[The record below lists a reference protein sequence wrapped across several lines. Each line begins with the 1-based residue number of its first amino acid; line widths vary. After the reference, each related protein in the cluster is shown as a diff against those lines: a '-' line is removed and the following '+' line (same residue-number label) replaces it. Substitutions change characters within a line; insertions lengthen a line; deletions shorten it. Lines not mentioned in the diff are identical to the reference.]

1 MAVIEFDRVS
11 KCYRLGASRT
21 SLREA
26 IAQTTRKLFQPRQRQ
41 NEEQLFWALRDV
53 SFKVEQG
60 EILGIIGHNGAGKST
75 TLKLLS
81 RVAFPTSG
89 QIRTRGRMAALI
101 ELGAGFHP
109 DLSGRENIYL
119 NGSILGLK
127 KREIDA
133 QFSDIVEFAGLE
145 KFIDTPVK
153 RYSSGMYVRLAFAVA
168 AHVRADLLLIDEV
181 LSVGDAAFQQKCLTK
196 MNELHRNGA
205 TIVFIS
211 HNLWSVST
219 FCTRA
224 LLLRFGRIEA
234 EGTPDDVIQIYRWQ
248 EREDA
253 LRRLDGADLASGM
266 NILGDMHAL
275 TGKVTITKVELLNDA
290 EQPEESF
297 SPDSA
302 LIIRMHYVAP
312 ERIETPVV
320 VIQIRRS
327 DGLMCCFLTSEQV
340 DDITDQGI
348 HGEGVV
354 EIRIDPLQ
362 LVPDI
367 YTVETSVVDG
377 KQSLVYA
384 TGPRKHFL
392 VKGYVESSDVTG
404 VFNPHTEWLH
414 RVYEA
419 CK

>member
-1 MAVIEFDRVS
+1 MTVIEFNHVS
-11 KCYRLGASRT
+11 KCYRLGAGQT

-26 IAQTTRKLFQPRQRQ
+26 IMQTTRKLFRPGRKQ

-89 QIRTRGRMAALI
+89 QIRTQGRMAALI

-133 QFSDIVEFAGLE
+133 QFSNIVEFAGLE

-168 AHVRADLLLIDEV
+168 AHVRADLLLVDEV

-224 LLLRFGRIEA
+224 LLLRSGRIEA
-234 EGTPDDVIQIYRWQ
+234 EGLPDDVIQVYRWQ

-253 LRRLDGADLASGM
+253 LRRSHGSDLSSNESM
-266 NILGDMHAL
+266 LGNGHAL
-275 TGKVTITKVELLNDA
+275 IDKVAITKVSLLNDA
-290 EQPEESF
+290 EQIEESF
-297 SPDSA
+297 SSDGA
-302 LIIRMHYVAP
+302 VIIRMHYVAL
-312 ERIETPVV
+312 ERIETPIV

-327 DGLMCCFLTSEQV
+327 DGLTCCFLTSEHV
-340 DDITDQGI
+340 DDITDQGM
-348 HGEGVV
+348 HGEGAVD
-354 EIRIDPLQ
+354 IRIDPLQ

-367 YTVETSVVDG
+367 YTVEVSIVDS

-384 TGPRKHFL
+384 IGPKKHFL

-404 VFNPHTEWLH
+404 VFNPHVEWLH
-414 RVYEA
+414 RA
-419 CK
+419 CEVCQ